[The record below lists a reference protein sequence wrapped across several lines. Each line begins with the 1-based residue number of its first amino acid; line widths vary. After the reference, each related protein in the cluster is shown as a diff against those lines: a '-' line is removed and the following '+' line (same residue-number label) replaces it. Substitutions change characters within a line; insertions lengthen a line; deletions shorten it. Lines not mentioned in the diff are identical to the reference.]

1 MKCRGHFALLPDI
14 FCFEAMPSRS
24 ELEIDRFWQPIERR
38 FDVGMV
44 RRALAL
50 RDVDVGADRR
60 GDGRFKGAAA
70 RPVEH
75 GGASTAHLSASR
87 LCLYL
92 SNSTVA
98 SGRFGCIPFQ
108 RVRFAIMHSCASPLA
123 ALAQSAV
130 LFERDGS
137 DTCCASAR

>member
-1 MKCRGHFALLPDI
+1 MKCRRHFALLPDI

-24 ELEIDRFWQPIERR
+24 ELEIDRFWQPIEPHL
-38 FDVGMV
+38 DVGMV

-87 LCLYL
+87 LYLYVFDP
-92 SNSTVA
+92 TGA
-98 SGRFGCIPFQ
+98 PGRFGCIPFR
-108 RVRFAIMHSCASPLA
+108 RVRFDMIISCESH
-123 ALAQSAV
+123 
-130 LFERDGS
+130 
-137 DTCCASAR
+137 